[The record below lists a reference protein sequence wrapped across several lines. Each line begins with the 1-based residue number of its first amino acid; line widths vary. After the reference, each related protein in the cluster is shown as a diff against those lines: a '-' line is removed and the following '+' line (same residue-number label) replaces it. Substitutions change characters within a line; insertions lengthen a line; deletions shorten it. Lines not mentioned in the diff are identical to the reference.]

1 MANSLS
7 ISLIAEFTLK
17 EHHMEILTFDQLPQ
31 GGFAGLKER
40 RFVTD
45 KRVFNTSSQAKAVD
59 SIGNFVYLADANF
72 NPKGETGMHGHREVD
87 VISVMVEGRVSHAGS
102 LEHGQGLNAG
112 YSQVQR
118 AGGQGFE
125 HNEIN
130 PDTSSNQ
137 MIQLWVTPDEAG
149 EPAGYKMYPP
159 VKGEVTHI
167 YGGPKNQ
174 SQTFYSATSISVAN
188 TFAKQTIQQEGEVMA
203 YLSKGRGIA
212 NGQPIEARTLIRS
225 ESGVTFEAQ
234 EESQLIL
241 IYVS

>member
-7 ISLIAEFTLK
+7 ISQLPEFTLK
-17 EHHMEILTFDQLPQ
+17 GHHMEILTFDQLPQ

-45 KRVFNTSSQAKAVD
+45 KRVFNKPSNAKAVD
-59 SIGNFVYLADANF
+59 GLGNFIYLADANF

-87 VISVMVEGRVSHAGS
+87 VISVMVEGCVSHAGS
-102 LEHGQGLNAG
+102 LEHGQGLEAG

-118 AGGQGFE
+118 AGAQGFE

-130 PDTSSNQ
+130 PGSTSNQ

-159 VKGEVTHI
+159 VQGEVTHI
-167 YGGPKNQ
+167 YGGGKDQ
-174 SQTFYSATSISVAN
+174 AKTFYSATSISVAN
-188 TFAKQTIQQEGEVMA
+188 TFSQQTIQKEGEVMA
-203 YLSKGRGIA
+203 YLSKGRGMA
-212 NGQPIEARTLIRS
+212 NGQQIQARTLIRS
-225 ESGVTFEAQ
+225 ESGLTFEAQ

-241 IYVS
+241 IYAS